1 MSLSR
6 RLRAPSIYSKRVP
19 SSVYPSVTLAGD
31 VSVPP
36 LPTTEPPR
44 KPRSVASSIPPSG
57 SSTVSQERPSVDG
70 PSTDATSKNSS
81 PSPDQK
87 RLIKR
92 RHIIKELVDTEHS
105 FGQDMKVVDD
115 IYRGTS
121 NVIIIS
127 AEDVKTLFSNSE
139 QIVAFST
146 SFLDALKQASKSVH
160 VLAKSKRWTRKLSL
174 WVECGGQ

>member
-1 MSLSR
+1 MF
-6 RLRAPSIYSKRVP
+6 ASK
-19 SSVYPSVTLAGD
+19 
-31 VSVPP
+31 
-36 LPTTEPPR
+36 
-44 KPRSVASSIPPSG
+44 VALQ
-57 SSTVSQERPSVDG
+57 VV
-70 PSTDATSKNSS
+70 
-81 PSPDQK
+81 
-87 RLIKR
+87 KR

-146 SFLDALKQASKSVH
+146 SFLDALKQASKSVY
-160 VLAKSKRWTRKLSL
+160 VLAKSFLTVRILSAYKALEPKIKSL
-174 WVECGGQ
+174 WCSSQNWIECGGQYFWASFQCHEIHQRSFSIANSASRSFHCGKSRSRRGGTC